1 MIIYKF
7 GYPDPQV
14 SPDISPFVIKL
25 ETWLRMSGIPY
36 ETRTGANQSMP
47 HQKLPVAMIA
57 GELVPDSSLIIQHL
71 QYLHP
76 QAISDQQLSAS
87 ERARACAL
95 RALFE
100 QHLYFVLLYN
110 RYAVPANF
118 NAYKPLLLD
127 YAKRSTPAWQKPF
140 LATFAPL
147 IFPFVQMKY
156 RRMAWQQGTGRHKAE
171 DINAMGIEVW
181 KSVKEIL
188 GDQPFLLG
196 EQPSLIDATAFG
208 FLNAEIRHPFPSP
221 IHDYV
226 LGQPTLVAYH
236 DRIWDRYW
244 KQPVTPSAA
253 DI

>member
-36 ETRTGANQSMP
+36 ETRTSANLAMP

-76 QAISDQQLSAS
+76 QSISDQNLSAS
-87 ERARACAL
+87 ERAQSCAL

-100 QHLYFVLLYN
+100 QHLYFLLLYN
-110 RYAVPANF
+110 RYAVQSNF

-127 YAKRSTPAWQKPF
+127 YARRSVPAWQKP
-140 LATFAPL
+140 LLSTLSPL

-156 RRMAWQQGTGRHKAE
+156 RRMAWQQGTGRHKLE
-171 DINAMGIEVW
+171 
-181 KSVKEIL
+181 
-188 GDQPFLLG
+188 
-196 EQPSLIDATAFG
+196 
-208 FLNAEIRHPFPSP
+208 
-221 IHDYV
+221 
-226 LGQPTLVAYH
+226 
-236 DRIWDRYW
+236 
-244 KQPVTPSAA
+244 
-253 DI
+253 

>member
-36 ETRTGANQSMP
+36 ETRTGANQAMP

-57 GELVPDSSLIIQHL
+57 GRLVPDSTLIIQHL

-76 QAISDQQLSAS
+76 QSISDQNLS
-87 ERARACAL
+87 ETDRAQSCAL
-95 RALFE
+95 RALLE

-110 RYAVPANF
+110 RYALQANF

-127 YAKRSTPAWQKPF
+127 YARRSVPGWQKPF
-140 LATFAPL
+140 LSACAPL

-156 RRMAWQQGTGRHKAE
+156 RRMAWQQGTGRHKLE
-171 DINAMGIEVW
+171 DIYAMGIEGW
-181 KSVKEIL
+181 RSVKELL
-188 GDQPFLLG
+188 GDKPFLLG
-196 EQPSLIDATAFG
+196 EEPNLVDATAFG
-208 FLNAEIRHPFPSP
+208 FLNAEIRHPFTSP
-221 IHDYV
+221 IHDYIMR
-226 LGQPTLVAYH
+226 QPTLAAYH

-244 KQPVTPSAA
+244 KE
-253 DI
+253 